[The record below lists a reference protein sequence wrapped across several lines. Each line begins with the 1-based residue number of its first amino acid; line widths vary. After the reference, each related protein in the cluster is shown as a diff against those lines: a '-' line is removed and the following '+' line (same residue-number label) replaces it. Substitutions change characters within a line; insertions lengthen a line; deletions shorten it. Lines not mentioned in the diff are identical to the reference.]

1 MKKQL
6 LFAAMLMLSAAP
18 AVSVSAAQPF
28 AAAAEEGQTLA
39 TQEQY
44 DALQNSIYKLRQ
56 SIEAM
61 LKEINEK
68 YADAE
73 DTKNSLEFNKNSLD
87 DMAAEVKGKFGAET
101 LTVAEVE
108 KYQATVAEM
117 AEGLKD
123 AVKNAEQ
130 EVYSFQVNTHYQDAS
145 MHKSECLGK
154 VPENVQN
161 YYAPS
166 FDDLD
171 AEMMQVYMPVMMGGP
186 IESAEKAKEMCAQF
200 DAISA
205 KADSLVAASKKAS
218 TLLDDITATLA
229 SLDAEIAKIKKD
241 FPEYDL
247 SAVNESAEYWKNLA
261 AEFAQAPAEG
271 ADLYTEKQIADFA
284 VEFGYFKEN
293 VSGVY
298 AQAQKDEWM
307 AQFNA
312 KYYPASQE
320 MDGLISQL
328 NTECPTVKDKY
339 FTKLDDL
346 NVEMTQMYMKL
357 YQEDLTQEQFN
368 AMLAR
373 IDAILAE
380 GQKIVDEAKEAEKVA
395 TGISGITVSEAVK
408 AGKVYSIDGKRV
420 SKSAKGLVL
429 VIINGKK
436 VILK

>member
-44 DALQNSIYKLRQ
+44 DALVKSIAEVQQNID
-56 SIEAM
+56 AM
-61 LKEINEK
+61 LKEINDK
-68 YADAE
+68 YPDAE
-73 DTKNSLEFNKNSLD
+73 DTKYSLNFNKESLD
-87 DMAAEVKGKFGAET
+87 KIADEAKAKFEAKTLTAAEVDSYLASVKEI
-101 LTVAEVE
+101 
-108 KYQATVAEM
+108 
-117 AEGLKD
+117 AEGIKD

-130 EVYSFQVNTHYQDAS
+130 EVYSFQVNTCYQNAA
-145 MHKSECLGK
+145 MHKSECLGQ

-161 YYAPS
+161 YYAPA
-166 FDDLD
+166 FEELD
-171 AEMMQVYMPVMMGGP
+171 ADMMQVYMPIMMGSP
-186 IESAEKAKEMCAQF
+186 VESAEQAKKMCDQL
-200 DAISA
+200 DAISK
-205 KADSLVAASKKAS
+205 KADALLAAAQKAS
-218 TLLDDITATLA
+218 TLVDDITATLA

-247 SAVNESAEYWKNLA
+247 SAVNETAEYWKNLA
-261 AEFAQAPAEG
+261 AEFAQAPADPT
-271 ADLYTEKQIADFA
+271 APYTESKIDGF
-284 VEFGYFKEN
+284 VENFGYFKAN
-293 VSGVY
+293 ISDLY

-312 KYYPASQE
+312 KYYPASQK
-320 MDGLISQL
+320 MDEYVSTLDS
-328 NTECPTVKDKY
+328 ECPTVKDKY
-339 FTKLDDL
+339 FNKLDDL
-346 NVEMTQMYMKL
+346 NVELTQMYMKL

-368 AMLAR
+368 TMMAR

-380 GQKIVDEAKEAEKVA
+380 AQKIVDEAKEAEKVA

-408 AGKVYSIDGKRV
+408 AGKVYSIDGKCV
-420 SKSAKGLVL
+420 SKSVKGL

>member
-44 DALQNSIYKLRQ
+44 DALQKSISDLQ
-56 SIEAM
+56 QNIDAM

-73 DTKNSLEFNKNSLD
+73 DTKGSLEFNKTSLS
-87 DMAAEVKGKFGAET
+87 DMAAEVKDKFTAQT

-108 KYQATVAEM
+108 SYQAQVAEM

-130 EVYSFQVNTHYQDAS
+130 EVYSFQVNTHYQNAS

-171 AEMMQVYMPVMMGGP
+171 ADMMQVYMPVMMGGP

-205 KADSLVAASKKAS
+205 KADSLLASAKLAG
-218 TLLDDITATLA
+218 TLVDSITATLD
-229 SLDAEIAKIKKD
+229 SLGAEIAKVKKD

-247 SAVNESAEYWKNLA
+247 SMMQESSEYWKNFA
-261 AEFAQAPAEG
+261 AVFAQAPAEG
-271 ADLYTEKQIADFA
+271 TAPYTEKQIAEYA
-284 VEFGYFKEN
+284 ENFGFFKQ
-293 VSGVY
+293 SALGVY
-298 AQAQKDEWM
+298 AEAQKDEWT

-320 MDGLISQL
+320 MDKLLSTLDAQ
-328 NTECPTVKDKY
+328 CPTVGSKY
-339 FTKLDDL
+339 FTQLDDL
-346 NVEMTQMYMKL
+346 NVELTQMYMVL
-357 YQEDLTQEQFN
+357 YQGELTQETFDT
-368 AMLAR
+368 MMAR
-373 IDAILAE
+373 IDAILVEA
-380 GQKIVDEAKEAEKVA
+380 QKIVDEAIEAEKVA
-395 TGISGITVSEAVK
+395 TGISDITVNKTVK
-408 AGKVYSIDGKRV
+408 AGNVYSLDGKRV
-420 SKSAKGLVL
+420 SKSAKGLV
-429 VIINGKK
+429 IINGKK
-436 VILK
+436 VVLK

>member
-44 DALQNSIYKLRQ
+44 DALVKSIAEVQQNID
-56 SIEAM
+56 AM
-61 LKEINEK
+61 LKEINDK
-68 YADAE
+68 YPDAE
-73 DTKNSLEFNKNSLD
+73 DTKYSLNFNKESLD
-87 DMAAEVKGKFGAET
+87 KIADEAKAKFDAKTLTAAEVEN
-101 LTVAEVE
+101 
-108 KYQATVAEM
+108 YQASVNEIAD
-117 AEGLKD
+117 GLKD

-130 EVYSFQVNTHYQDAS
+130 EVYSFQVNTHYQNAS

-171 AEMMQVYMPVMMGGP
+171 ADMMQVYMPVMMGGP

-205 KADSLVAASKKAS
+205 KADSLLASAKLAG
-218 TLLDDITATLA
+218 TLVDSITATLD
-229 SLDAEIAKIKKD
+229 SLGAEIAKVKKN

-247 SAVNESAEYWKNLA
+247 SMIQESAEYWKKFA
-261 AEFAQAPAEG
+261 AEFTQAPAEG
-271 ADLYTEKQIADFA
+271 AAPYTEKQIAGY
-284 VEFGYFKEN
+284 VENFGYFKD
-293 VSGVY
+293 SALGVY
-298 AQAQKDEWM
+298 AEAQKDEWM

-320 MDGLISQL
+320 MDKLLSTLDAQ
-328 NTECPTVKDKY
+328 CPTVGSKY
-339 FTKLDDL
+339 FTQLDDL
-346 NVEMTQMYMKL
+346 NVELTQMYMVL
-357 YQEDLTQEQFN
+357 YQGELTQESFDE
-368 AMLAR
+368 MMAR
-373 IDAILAE
+373 IDAILVEA
-380 GQKIVDEAKEAEKVA
+380 QKIVDEAIEAEKVA
-395 TGISGITVSEAVK
+395 TGISDITVNKTVK
-408 AGKVYSIDGKRV
+408 AGNVYSLDGKRV
-420 SKSAKGLVL
+420 SKSAKGLV
-429 VIINGKK
+429 IINGKK
-436 VILK
+436 VVLK

>member
-44 DALQNSIYKLRQ
+44 DALVKSIADVQKN
-56 SIEAM
+56 IDAM
-61 LKEINEK
+61 LKEINDK
-68 YADAE
+68 YPDAE
-73 DTKNSLEFNKNSLD
+73 DTKYSLNFNKESLD
-87 DMAAEVKGKFGAET
+87 KIADEAKAKFVAGTLTAAEVES
-101 LTVAEVE
+101 
-108 KYQATVAEM
+108 YQASVKEI
-117 AEGLKD
+117 AEGIKD

-130 EVYSFQVNTHYQDAS
+130 EVYSFQVNTCYQNAA
-145 MHKSECLGK
+145 MHKSECLGQ

-161 YYAPS
+161 YYAPA
-166 FDDLD
+166 FEELD
-171 AEMMQVYMPVMMGGP
+171 ADMMQVYMPIMMGSP
-186 IESAEKAKEMCAQF
+186 VESAEQAKKMCDQF
-200 DAISA
+200 DAISK
-205 KADSLVAASKKAS
+205 KADALLAASKKAS

-261 AEFAQAPAEG
+261 AEFAQAPAED
-271 ADLYTEKQIADFA
+271 ATPYTEDKIDGFA
-284 VEFGYFKEN
+284 QEFGYFKEN
-293 VSGVY
+293 VSGLY

-312 KYYPASQE
+312 KYYPASQK
-320 MDGLISQL
+320 MDEYVSTLDS
-328 NTECPTVKDKY
+328 ECPTVKDKY

-346 NVEMTQMYMKL
+346 NVELTQMFMKL

-368 AMLAR
+368 TMMAR
-373 IDAILAE
+373 IDEILREA
-380 GQKIVDEAKEAEKVA
+380 QTIIDEAKKAEKAA
-395 TGISGITVSEAVK
+395 TGISNITVSEAVK
-408 AGKVYSIDGKRV
+408 AGKVFSIDGKRV
-420 SKSAKGLVL
+420 SKSVKGLA
-429 VIINGKK
+429 IINGKK

>member
-6 LFAAMLMLSAAP
+6 LFAAILMLSAAP

-39 TQEQY
+39 TEVQY
-44 DALQNSIYKLRQ
+44 NTLQDSIYKLRQ

-73 DTKNSLEFNKNSLD
+73 DTKNSLEFNKSSLS
-87 DMAAEVKGKFGAET
+87 DMAAEVKDKFAAGT
-101 LTVAEVE
+101 LTAAEVE
-108 KYQATVAEM
+108 SYQAQVAEM

-130 EVYSFQVNTHYQDAS
+130 EVYSFQVNTHYQNAS

-171 AEMMQVYMPVMMGGP
+171 AEMMQVYMPVMMGSP
-186 IESAEKAKEMCAQF
+186 IESAEQAKEMCDQF
-200 DAISA
+200 DAVSK
-205 KADSLVAASKKAS
+205 KADALLAASKKAS
-218 TLLDDITATLA
+218 TLVDDITATLA

-261 AEFAQAPAEG
+261 AEFAQAPADPT
-271 ADLYTEKQIADFA
+271 APYTESKIDGF
-284 VEFGYFKEN
+284 VESFGYFKVN
-293 VSGVY
+293 ISDLY

-312 KYYPASQE
+312 KYYPASQK
-320 MDGLISQL
+320 MDELVSTLDTQ
-328 NTECPTVKDKY
+328 CPTVKDQF

-346 NVEMTQMYMKL
+346 NVEMSQMFMKL

-373 IDAILAE
+373 IDAILVEA
-380 GQKIVDEAKEAEKVA
+380 QKIVDEAIEAEKVA
-395 TGISGITVSEAVK
+395 TGISDITVNKAVK
-408 AGKVYSIDGKRV
+408 AGNVYSLDGKRV
-420 SKSAKGLVL
+420 SKSAKGLV
-429 VIINGKK
+429 IINGKK
-436 VILK
+436 VVLK

>member
-44 DALQNSIYKLRQ
+44 DALQKSISDLQ
-56 SIEAM
+56 QNIDAM

-73 DTKNSLEFNKNSLD
+73 DTKGSLEFNKSSLS
-87 DMAAEVKGKFGAET
+87 DMAAEVKDKFAAGT
-101 LTVAEVE
+101 LTAAEVE
-108 KYQATVAEM
+108 SYQAQVAEM

-130 EVYSFQVNTHYQDAS
+130 EVYSFQVNTHYQNAS

-205 KADSLVAASKKAS
+205 KADALLNSAVQAGALV
-218 TLLDDITATLA
+218 DDITETLA
-229 SLDAEIAKIKKD
+229 SLDEKLAKVKAD

-247 SAVNESAEYWKNLA
+247 SMMQESAGYWKNFA

-271 ADLYTEKQIADFA
+271 TAPYTEKQIADYA
-284 VEFGYFKEN
+284 QNFGYFKE
-293 VSGVY
+293 SAAGVY
-298 AQAQKDEWM
+298 AEAQKDEWM

-312 KYYPASQE
+312 KYTPASEKMNELLSTLDTQ
-320 MDGLISQL
+320 
-328 NTECPTVKDKY
+328 CPTVGSKY
-339 FTKLDDL
+339 FTQFDDL
-346 NVEMTQMYMKL
+346 NVELNQMYMSL
-357 YQEDLTQEQFN
+357 YMGELTQETFDK
-368 AMLAR
+368 MMAR
-373 IDAILAE
+373 IDAILVEA
-380 GQKIVDEAKEAEKVA
+380 QKIVDEAIEAEKVA
-395 TGISGITVSEAVK
+395 TGISDITVNKTVK
-408 AGKVYSIDGKRV
+408 AGNVYSLDGKRV
-420 SKSAKGLVL
+420 SKSAKGLV
-429 VIINGKK
+429 IINGKK
-436 VILK
+436 VVLK

>member
-44 DALQNSIYKLRQ
+44 DALQKSISDLQ
-56 SIEAM
+56 QNIDAM

-73 DTKNSLEFNKNSLD
+73 DTKGSLEFNKSSLS
-87 DMAAEVKGKFGAET
+87 DMAAEVKDKFAAGT
-101 LTVAEVE
+101 LTAAVVE
-108 KYQATVAEM
+108 SYQAQVAEM

-130 EVYSFQVNTHYQDAS
+130 EVYSFQVNTHYQNAS

-171 AEMMQVYMPVMMGGP
+171 ADMMQVYMPVMMGGP
-186 IESAEKAKEMCAQF
+186 IESAEKAKEMCNQL

-205 KADSLVAASKKAS
+205 KADALLNSAVQAGALV
-218 TLLDDITATLA
+218 DDITETLA
-229 SLDAEIAKIKKD
+229 SLDEKLAKVKAD

-247 SAVNESAEYWKNLA
+247 SMMQESAGYWKNFA

-271 ADLYTEKQIADFA
+271 TAPYTEKQIADYA
-284 VEFGYFKEN
+284 QNFGYFKE
-293 VSGVY
+293 SAAGVY
-298 AQAQKDEWM
+298 AEAQKDEWM

-312 KYYPASQE
+312 KYTPASEKMNELVSILDAQ
-320 MDGLISQL
+320 
-328 NTECPTVKDKY
+328 CPIVGSKY
-339 FTKLDDL
+339 FTLLDDL
-346 NVEMTQMYMKL
+346 NVELNQMYMSL
-357 YQEDLTQEQFN
+357 YMGELTQETFDT
-368 AMLAR
+368 MMAR
-373 IDAILAE
+373 IDVILAE
-380 GQKIVDEAKEAEKVA
+380 AQKIVDEAKEAEKVA
-395 TGISGITVSEAVK
+395 TGISDITVNKTVK
-408 AGKVYSIDGKRV
+408 AGNVYSLDGKRV
-420 SKSAKGLVL
+420 SKSAKGLV
-429 VIINGKK
+429 IINGKK
-436 VILK
+436 VVLK

>member
-18 AVSVSAAQPF
+18 AISVSAAQPF
-28 AAAAEEGQTLA
+28 AAAAEESQTLA

-44 DALQNSIYKLRQ
+44 DALQKSISDLQ
-56 SIEAM
+56 QNIDAM

-73 DTKNSLEFNKNSLD
+73 DTKNSLEFNKTSLS
-87 DMAAEVKGKFGAET
+87 DMAAEVKDKFAAGT
-101 LTVAEVE
+101 LTAAEVE
-108 KYQATVAEM
+108 SYQAQVAEM

-130 EVYSFQVNTHYQDAS
+130 EVYSFQVNTHYQNAS

-171 AEMMQVYMPVMMGGP
+171 AEMMQIYMPVMMGGP

-205 KADSLVAASKKAS
+205 KADSLVASAKLAGALVDS
-218 TLLDDITATLA
+218 ITATLD
-229 SLDAEIAKIKKD
+229 SLGAEIAKVKKD

-247 SAVNESAEYWKNLA
+247 SMMQESSEYWKNFA
-261 AEFAQAPAEG
+261 AVFAQAPAEG
-271 ADLYTEKQIADFA
+271 TAPYTEKQIAEYA
-284 VEFGYFKEN
+284 ENFGFFKQ
-293 VSGVY
+293 SALGVY
-298 AQAQKDEWM
+298 AEAQKDEWT

-312 KYYPASQE
+312 KYTPASEKMNELLSTLDTQ
-320 MDGLISQL
+320 
-328 NTECPTVKDKY
+328 CPTVGSKY
-339 FTKLDDL
+339 FTQLDDL
-346 NVEMTQMYMKL
+346 NAELTQMYMSL
-357 YQEDLTQEQFN
+357 YMGELTQETFDK
-368 AMLAR
+368 MMAR
-373 IDAILAE
+373 IDAILVEA
-380 GQKIVDEAKEAEKVA
+380 QKIVDEALEAEKVA
-395 TGISGITVSEAVK
+395 TGISDITVNKTVK
-408 AGKVYSIDGKRV
+408 AGNVYSLDGKRV
-420 SKSAKGLVL
+420 SKSAKGLV
-429 VIINGKK
+429 IINGKK
-436 VILK
+436 VVLK

>member
-44 DALQNSIYKLRQ
+44 DALVKSIADVQQNIDG
-56 SIEAM
+56 M
-61 LKEINEK
+61 LKEINDK
-68 YADAE
+68 YPDAE
-73 DTKNSLEFNKNSLD
+73 DTKYSLNFNKESLD
-87 DMAAEVKGKFGAET
+87 KIADEAKAKFVAGTLTAAEVEN
-101 LTVAEVE
+101 
-108 KYQATVAEM
+108 YQASVKEI
-117 AEGLKD
+117 AEGIKD

-130 EVYSFQVNTHYQDAS
+130 EVYSFQVNTSYQNAA
-145 MHKSECLGK
+145 MHKSECLGQ

-161 YYAPS
+161 YYAPA
-166 FDDLD
+166 FEELD
-171 AEMMQVYMPVMMGGP
+171 ADMMQVYMPIMMGSP
-186 IESAEKAKEMCAQF
+186 VESAEQAKKMCDQF
-200 DAISA
+200 EAISK
-205 KADSLVAASKKAS
+205 KADALLTASKKAS

-247 SAVNESAEYWKNLA
+247 SMVNESAEYWKNLA
-261 AEFAQAPAEG
+261 AEFAQAPADP
-271 ADLYTEKQIADFA
+271 AAPYTEDKIDGFA
-284 VEFGYFKEN
+284 QEFGYFKEN
-293 VSGVY
+293 VSGLY

-312 KYYPASQE
+312 KYYPASQK
-320 MDGLISQL
+320 MDEYVSTLDS
-328 NTECPTVKDKY
+328 ECPTVKDKY
-339 FTKLDDL
+339 FNKLDDL
-346 NVEMTQMYMKL
+346 NVELTQMYMKL

-368 AMLAR
+368 TMMAR
-373 IDAILAE
+373 IDEILREA
-380 GQKIVDEAKEAEKVA
+380 QKIIDEAKEAEKVA

-408 AGKVYSIDGKRV
+408 AGKVYSIDGKCV
-420 SKSAKGLVL
+420 SKSVKGL

>member
-44 DALQNSIYKLRQ
+44 DALVKSIAEVQQNID
-56 SIEAM
+56 AM
-61 LKEINEK
+61 LKEINDK
-68 YADAE
+68 YPDAE
-73 DTKNSLEFNKNSLD
+73 DTKYSLNFNKESLD
-87 DMAAEVKGKFGAET
+87 KIADEAKAKFEAKTLTAAEVDSYLASVKEI
-101 LTVAEVE
+101 
-108 KYQATVAEM
+108 
-117 AEGLKD
+117 AEGIKD

-130 EVYSFQVNTHYQDAS
+130 EVYSFQVNSSYNAAY
-145 MHKSECLGK
+145 MHKAECLGQ

-161 YYAPS
+161 YYAPA
-166 FDDLD
+166 FDELD
-171 AEMMQVYMPVMMGGP
+171 ADMMQVYMPIMMGSP
-186 IESAEKAKEMCAQF
+186 VESAEQAKKMCDQF
-200 DAISA
+200 DAISK
-205 KADSLVAASKKAS
+205 KADALLAASKKAS
-218 TLLDDITATLA
+218 TLVEDITATLA
-229 SLDAEIAKIKKD
+229 SLNEEMEKVKKD

-247 SAVNESAEYWKNLA
+247 SMVNESAEYWKNLA
-261 AEFAQAPAEG
+261 AEFAQAPADP
-271 ADLYTEKQIADFA
+271 AAPYTEDKIDGFA
-284 VEFGYFKEN
+284 QEFGYFKEN
-293 VSGVY
+293 VSGLY

-312 KYYPASQE
+312 KYYPASQK
-320 MDGLISQL
+320 MDEYVSTLDS
-328 NTECPTVKDKY
+328 ECPTVKDKY
-339 FTKLDDL
+339 FNKLDDL
-346 NVEMTQMYMKL
+346 NVELTQMYMKL

-368 AMLAR
+368 TMMAR

-380 GQKIVDEAKEAEKVA
+380 AQKIVDEAKEAEKVA

-420 SKSAKGLVL
+420 SKFAKGL

>member
-44 DALQNSIYKLRQ
+44 DALVKSITDLQQK
-56 SIEAM
+56 IDAM
-61 LKEINEK
+61 LTEINEK

-73 DTKNSLEFNKNSLD
+73 DTKNSLNYNKESLD
-87 DMAAEVKGKFGAET
+87 KIADEAKAKFDAKTLTAAEVDN
-101 LTVAEVE
+101 
-108 KYQATVAEM
+108 YQASVNEIAD
-117 AEGLKD
+117 GLKD
-123 AVKNAEQ
+123 AVKNAAQ
-130 EVYSFQVNTHYQDAS
+130 EVYSFQVNTSYQNAA
-145 MHKSECLGK
+145 MHKSECLGQI
-154 VPENVQN
+154 PENVQN
-161 YYAPS
+161 YYAPAL
-166 FDDLD
+166 DELD
-171 AEMMQVYMPVMMGGP
+171 ADMMQIYMPIMMGSP
-186 IESAEKAKEMCAQF
+186 VESAEQAKKMCDQF
-200 DAISA
+200 DAISK
-205 KADSLVAASKKAS
+205 KADALLAASKKAS
-218 TLLDDITATLA
+218 TLVEDITATLA
-229 SLDAEIAKIKKD
+229 SLNEEMAKVKKD

-261 AEFAQAPAEG
+261 AEFAQAPAED
-271 ADLYTEKQIADFA
+271 ATPYTEDKIDGFA
-284 VEFGYFKEN
+284 QEFGYFKEN
-293 VSGVY
+293 VSGLY

-312 KYYPASQE
+312 KYYPASQK
-320 MDGLISQL
+320 MDEYVSTLDS
-328 NTECPTVKDKY
+328 ECPTVKDKY

-346 NVEMTQMYMKL
+346 NVELTQMFMKL

-368 AMLAR
+368 TMMAR
-373 IDAILAE
+373 IDEILREA
-380 GQKIVDEAKEAEKVA
+380 QTIIDEAKEAEKAA
-395 TGISGITVSEAVK
+395 TGISNITVSEAVK

-420 SKSAKGLVL
+420 SKSVKGL

>member
-39 TQEQY
+39 TQELY
-44 DALQNSIYKLRQ
+44 DALQKSISDLQ
-56 SIEAM
+56 QNIDAM

-73 DTKNSLEFNKNSLD
+73 DTKGSLEFNKSSLS
-87 DMAAEVKGKFGAET
+87 DMAAEVKDKFAAGT
-101 LTVAEVE
+101 LTAAEVE
-108 KYQATVAEM
+108 SYQAQVAEM

-130 EVYSFQVNTHYQDAS
+130 EVYSFQVNTHYQNAS

-171 AEMMQVYMPVMMGGP
+171 ADMMQVYMPVMMGGP

-205 KADSLVAASKKAS
+205 KADSLVASAKLAGALVDS
-218 TLLDDITATLA
+218 ITATLD
-229 SLDAEIAKIKKD
+229 SLGAEIAKVKKD

-247 SAVNESAEYWKNLA
+247 SMMQESSEYWKNFA
-261 AEFAQAPAEG
+261 AVFAQTPAEG
-271 ADLYTEKQIADFA
+271 TAPYTEKQIAEYA
-284 VEFGYFKEN
+284 ENFGYFKE
-293 VSGVY
+293 SALGVY
-298 AQAQKDEWM
+298 AEAQKDEWT

-312 KYYPASQE
+312 KYTPASEKMNELLSTLDTQ
-320 MDGLISQL
+320 
-328 NTECPTVKDKY
+328 CPTVGSKY
-339 FTKLDDL
+339 FTQLDDL
-346 NVEMTQMYMKL
+346 NAEMTQMYMSL
-357 YQEDLTQEQFN
+357 YMGELTQETFDK
-368 AMLAR
+368 MMAR
-373 IDAILAE
+373 IDAILVEA
-380 GQKIVDEAKEAEKVA
+380 QKIVDEAIEAEKVA
-395 TGISGITVSEAVK
+395 TGISDITVNKTVK
-408 AGKVYSIDGKRV
+408 AGNVYSLDGKRV
-420 SKSAKGLVL
+420 SKSAKGLV
-429 VIINGKK
+429 IINGKK
-436 VILK
+436 VVLK

>member
-18 AVSVSAAQPF
+18 AISVSAAQPF

-44 DALQNSIYKLRQ
+44 DALQKSISDLQQ
-56 SIEAM
+56 SIDAM

-68 YADAE
+68 YVDAE
-73 DTKNSLEFNKNSLD
+73 DTKNSLEFNKSSLS
-87 DMAAEVKGKFGAET
+87 DMAAEVKDKFAAGT
-101 LTVAEVE
+101 LTAAEVE
-108 KYQATVAEM
+108 SDQAQVAEM

-130 EVYSFQVNTHYQDAS
+130 EVYSFQVNTHYQNAS
-145 MHKSECLGK
+145 MHKSECLGQ

-161 YYAPS
+161 YYAPA
-166 FDDLD
+166 FEELD
-171 AEMMQVYMPVMMGGP
+171 ADMMQVYMPIMMCSP
-186 IESAEKAKEMCAQF
+186 IESAEQAKEMCNQF
-200 DAISA
+200 DAVSK
-205 KADSLVAASKKAS
+205 KADALLAASKKAS

-261 AEFAQAPAEG
+261 AEFAQAPADPT
-271 ADLYTEKQIADFA
+271 APYTESKIDGF
-284 VEFGYFKEN
+284 VESFGYFKVN
-293 VSGVY
+293 ISDLY

-312 KYYPASQE
+312 KYYPASQK
-320 MDGLISQL
+320 MDELVSTLDTQ
-328 NTECPTVKDKY
+328 CPTVKDQF

-346 NVEMTQMYMKL
+346 NVEMSQMFMKL
-357 YQEDLTQEQFN
+357 YQEDLTQEQFDK
-368 AMLAR
+368 MMAR
-373 IDAILAE
+373 IDAILLEA
-380 GQKIVDEAKEAEKVA
+380 QNIVNQALEAEKVA
-395 TGISGITVSEAVK
+395 TGISDITVNKAAK
-408 AGKVYSIDGKRV
+408 AGNVYSLDGKRV
-420 SKSAKGLVL
+420 SKSAKGLV
-429 VIINGKK
+429 IINGKK
-436 VILK
+436 VVLK

>member
-18 AVSVSAAQPF
+18 AISVSAAQPF

-44 DALQNSIYKLRQ
+44 DVLQKSISDLQQ
-56 SIEAM
+56 SIDAM

-73 DTKNSLEFNKNSLD
+73 DTKGSLEFNKSSLS
-87 DMAAEVKGKFGAET
+87 DMAAEVKDKFAAGT
-101 LTVAEVE
+101 LTAAEVKSYQAQVAEV
-108 KYQATVAEM
+108 

-130 EVYSFQVNTHYQDAS
+130 EVYSFQVNTHYQNAS

-205 KADSLVAASKKAS
+205 KADSLVASAKLAGALVDS
-218 TLLDDITATLA
+218 ITATLD
-229 SLDAEIAKIKKD
+229 SLGAEIAKVKKD

-247 SAVNESAEYWKNLA
+247 SMMQESSEYWKNFA
-261 AEFAQAPAEG
+261 AVFAQAPAEG
-271 ADLYTEKQIADFA
+271 TAPYTEKQIAEYA
-284 VEFGYFKEN
+284 ENFGFFKQ
-293 VSGVY
+293 SALGVY
-298 AQAQKDEWM
+298 AEAQKDEWT

-312 KYYPASQE
+312 KYYPASQK
-320 MDGLISQL
+320 MDELVSTLDTQ
-328 NTECPTVKDKY
+328 CPTVKDQF

-346 NVEMTQMYMKL
+346 NVEMTQMFTKL
-357 YQEDLTQEQFN
+357 YMGELTQESFDQ
-368 AMLAR
+368 MMAR
-373 IDAILAE
+373 IDAILLEA
-380 GQKIVDEAKEAEKVA
+380 QNIVDQALEAEKVA
-395 TGISGITVSEAVK
+395 TGISDITVNKAAK
-408 AGKVYSIDGKRV
+408 AGNVYSLDGKRV
-420 SKSAKGLVL
+420 SKSAKGLV
-429 VIINGKK
+429 IINGKK
-436 VILK
+436 VVLK